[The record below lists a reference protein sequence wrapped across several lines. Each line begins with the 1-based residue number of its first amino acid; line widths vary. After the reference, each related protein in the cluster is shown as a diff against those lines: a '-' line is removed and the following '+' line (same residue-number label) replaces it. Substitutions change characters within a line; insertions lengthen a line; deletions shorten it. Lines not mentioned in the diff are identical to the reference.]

1 MPYQLCCTNFWST
14 SVQEQPKRGRKRD
27 GRTAKMTPL
36 KPYLI
41 RSVYEWIVD
50 NNLTPHLLVNAN
62 TNKGNLPI
70 DFIEDGKIVLNIR
83 PQAVEALSLGNE
95 LIEFNARF
103 SGKPMTITASINAI
117 LAIYAK
123 ENGKGL
129 VFDQE
134 GNEGDD
140 TPPQQP
146 PPSKP
151 GLRVVK

>member
-1 MPYQLCCTNFWST
+1 
-14 SVQEQPKRGRKRD
+14 
-27 GRTAKMTPL
+27 MTPL

-41 RSVYEWIVD
+41 RAVYEWIVD

-62 TNKGNLPI
+62 SNHGSLPM
-70 DFIEDGKIVLNIR
+70 DYIEDGKIVLNIR
-83 PQAVEALSLGNE
+83 PQAIEALSLGNE

-103 SGKPMTITASINAI
+103 GGKPMTITASVNAVM
-117 LAIYAK
+117 AIYAK

-134 GNEGDD
+134 NNDGNE
-140 TPPQQP
+140 PPPEQE

-151 GLRVVK
+151 SLRVVK